1 MLSEIFFG
9 KCPACSGFSKLNE
22 PLCDECYNNVIK
34 AGHICL
40 TCGYPISKEGAYC
53 PKCAGKIKFYGD
65 KVYTAFKYDGAIRQ
79 LILNIKFHYNIR
91 SAIFL
96 PKVLNFDLGF
106 DINSYDIITY
116 VPSHFLR
123 NFRRFKHPAK
133 IISDYFNKIAQK
145 NHIKVLK
152 RSKRTVFQYEL
163 NSEDR
168 KENVKNAFNICYN
181 INMLNILLV
190 DDIFTTGSTLNECA
204 RLLKYFGASK
214 VDCFVLA
221 ID

>member
-1 MLSEIFFG
+1 M
-9 KCPACSGFSKLNE
+9 
-22 PLCDECYNNVIK
+22 
-34 AGHICL
+34 
-40 TCGYPISKEGAYC
+40 
-53 PKCAGKIKFYGD
+53 
-65 KVYTAFKYDGAIRQ
+65 FK
-79 LILNIKFHYNIR
+79 
-91 SAIFL
+91 S
-96 PKVLNFDLGF
+96 
-106 DINSYDIITY
+106 S
-116 VPSHFLR
+116 
-123 NFRRFKHPAK
+123 K